1 MPNITEKDI
10 VEYLK
15 QQVAFHQQEAKR
27 FETLLNGFT
36 TSAPTSSK
44 SKSENSVVPHSSKAS
59 EAKVP
64 APKSPATLPK
74 EEASLEEQT
83 NNIETPVP
91 LDIPAK
97 YSDDL
102 SVNLKIAFALREIGS
117 GFNEDIANTM
127 AQYEPKSDAKKLSRQ
142 ITAPLIELKEAGQI
156 KIEKVGR
163 KDKFSLA

>member
-27 FETLLNGFT
+27 FESLLNGFT
-36 TSAPTSSK
+36 ASTPATLK
-44 SKSENSVVPHSSKAS
+44 SKTENSAAPHPSKAS
-59 EAKVP
+59 ETKVP
-64 APKSPATLPK
+64 APKSPAALPK
-74 EEASLEEQT
+74 QENSFEEQT
-83 NNIETPVP
+83 DNTELPVP
-91 LDIPAK
+91 LDIPTK

-102 SVNLKIAFALREIGS
+102 PVNQKIAFALREIGS

>member
-15 QQVAFHQQEAKR
+15 QQVTFHQQEAKR

-36 TSAPTSSK
+36 ANAPASPK
-44 SKSENSVVPHSSKAS
+44 SKSDNAAMPHVPKAN
-59 EAKVP
+59 EAKIS
-64 APKSPATLPK
+64 APKSAAAATK
-74 EEASLEEQT
+74 EETNPDEQT
-83 NNIETPVP
+83 SIAEPAMP

-102 SVNLKIAFALREIGS
+102 PVNQKIGFALREIDS
-117 GFNEDIANTM
+117 GFIEDIANAM
-127 AQYEPKSDAKKLSRQ
+127 AQYEPKSDAKKISRQ
-142 ITAPLIELKEAGQI
+142 ITAPLSELKDAGQI

-163 KDKFSLA
+163 KDRFSLA

>member
-36 TSAPTSSK
+36 GTTPAAPK
-44 SKSENSVVPHSSKAS
+44 GKSENTSIPQPPKAS
-59 EAKVP
+59 DAKTP
-64 APKSPATLPK
+64 TPKAPTVVPK
-74 EEASLEEQT
+74 EEAPAEEQT
-83 NNIETPVP
+83 SVAEPIQPI
-91 LDIPAK
+91 DIPAK

-102 SVNLKIAFALREIGS
+102 PANQKIAFALREIGS
-117 GFNEDIANTM
+117 GFSEDIANAM
-127 AQYEPKSDAKKLSRQ
+127 AQYEPKSDAKKLARQ
-142 ITAPLIELKEAGQI
+142 ITAPLAELKEARQV

>member
-36 TSAPTSSK
+36 TAAPAPLKPRNENTASPQPSKAGETKAQSAPKNTDAEK
-44 SKSENSVVPHSSKAS
+44 EKANT
-59 EAKVP
+59 EDNTNVTEPAKP
-64 APKSPATLPK
+64 
-74 EEASLEEQT
+74 
-83 NNIETPVP
+83 I
-91 LDIPAK
+91 DIPAK

-102 SVNLKIAFALREIGS
+102 AVELKIGFALREIGS
-117 GFNEDIANTM
+117 GFIEDIANTM
-127 AQYEPKSDAKKLSRQ
+127 AQYEPKSDAKKITRQ
-142 ITAPLIELKEAGQI
+142 ITAPLADLKEAGQI

>member
-36 TSAPTSSK
+36 GATHAAPK
-44 SKSENSVVPHSSKAS
+44 GKSENVAVPQPPKTS
-59 EAKVP
+59 EAKTP
-64 APKSPATLPK
+64 APKAPTVVAK
-74 EEASLEEQT
+74 EEAPTEEQT
-83 NNIETPVP
+83 SVAEPAQPI
-91 LDIPAK
+91 DMPAK

-102 SVNLKIAFALREIGS
+102 PVNQRIAFALREIGS
-117 GFNEDIANTM
+117 GFSEDIANAM
-127 AQYEPKSDAKKLSRQ
+127 AQYEPKSDAKKLARQ
-142 ITAPLIELKEAGQI
+142 ITAPLAELKEAGQV